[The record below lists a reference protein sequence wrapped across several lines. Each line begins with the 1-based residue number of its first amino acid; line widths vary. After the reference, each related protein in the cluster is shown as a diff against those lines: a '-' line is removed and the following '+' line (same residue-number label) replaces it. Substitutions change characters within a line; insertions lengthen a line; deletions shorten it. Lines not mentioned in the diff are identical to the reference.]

1 MSRRPSS
8 SNSAKPATSPP
19 SSTTRIRRPA
29 MRARRSANGIG
40 GDAGRGRRE
49 LGGRRLLVVGG
60 ALRRHLVSNNPC
72 TKAAHVLNLREL
84 TGSSERA
91 AEAVT
96 KVGG

>member
-1 MSRRPSS
+1 VPVLFQLGEAGHLAALLHHQ
-8 SNSAKPATSPP
+8 NSAAGHAGAPLGE
-19 SSTTRIRRPA
+19 RDR
-29 MRARRSANGIG
+29 G

-84 TGSSERA
+84 TGSLERA

>member
-1 MSRRPSS
+1 
-8 SNSAKPATSPP
+8 
-19 SSTTRIRRPA
+19 

-84 TGSSERA
+84 TGSLERA